1 MSTLATISK
10 ARRALAK
17 AKTLDDVLQIRDQA
31 EAVRVYAK
39 AAAEGFEAQN
49 GAAEIKLRAER
60 KAGELLKVMEKAKG
74 GGDVSKPKEH
84 RSQDVTSA
92 TLDDIGV
99 TKMQSSRWQKQATV
113 PEEVF
118 EEHVAQCNEEKK
130 ELTQTSVLKLAG
142 AGHVSQST
150 GENEWYT
157 PSQYIELARKVMGT
171 IDLDPASSATA
182 QKTVKAKR
190 FFTIAEDGLSRQWRG
205 NVWLNPPYSKDLIGR
220 FIAAL
225 VDSYSERRVTQAVLL
240 VNNAT
245 ETAWFQSVSAWACGV
260 CFPSGRI
267 KFNDSSGNP
276 KNSPLQGQAF
286 VYLGSNWDGFEE
298 HFRDVGSVFSGVVI

>member
-31 EAVRVYAK
+31 EAVRVYVK
-39 AAAEGFEAQN
+39 AASEGLETQN
-49 GAAEIKLRAER
+49 EAAEIKLTAER
-60 KAGELLKVMEKAKG
+60 KAGEILARMEKDCG
-74 GGDVSKPKEH
+74 GRPARNRSHDASGFSSLKELGIKK
-84 RSQDVTSA
+84 D
-92 TLDDIGV
+92 
-99 TKMQSSRWQKQATV
+99 QSSRWQKQATV
-113 PEEVF
+113 PEDVF
-118 EEHVAQCNEEKK
+118 AKHVAECNEQGK
-130 ELTQTSVLKLAG
+130 ELTQSSVLKLAG

-157 PSQYIELARKVMGT
+157 PAEYIELARKVMGT
-171 IDLDPASSATA
+171 IDLDPASSTTA

-190 FFTIAEDGLSRQWRG
+190 FFTIADDGLSRQWRG

-225 VDSYSERRVTQAVLL
+225 VESYSERRVTQAVLL

-286 VYLGSNWDGFEE
+286 IYLGSNWDGFEE
-298 HFRDVGSVFSGVVI
+298 HFRDVGSVFSGVVV